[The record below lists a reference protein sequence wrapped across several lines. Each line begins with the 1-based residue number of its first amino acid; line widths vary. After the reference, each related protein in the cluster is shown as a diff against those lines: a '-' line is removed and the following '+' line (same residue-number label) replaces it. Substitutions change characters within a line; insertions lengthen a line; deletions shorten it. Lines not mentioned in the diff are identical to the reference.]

1 MFRFLILTLFS
12 LVLAMPSFAETLL
25 DKDNTSAINKEFM
38 QAMKDKDLSII
49 RKYMYDGTE
58 ITVDLDPDENAGEK
72 ELTLEKYIDFTK
84 RSIEKMGK
92 SGVDVRLDS
101 MSIDEDRN
109 QATLELKVK
118 VITKNM
124 GSNFKFVST
133 KKTVLGIV
141 DEEIKIISSKDH
153 LISIEPL

>member
-1 MFRFLILTLFS
+1 
-12 LVLAMPSFAETLL
+12 
-25 DKDNTSAINKEFM
+25 
-38 QAMKDKDLSII
+38 
-49 RKYMYDGTE
+49 
-58 ITVDLDPDENAGEK
+58 
-72 ELTLEKYIDFTK
+72 
-84 RSIEKMGK
+84 MGK